1 MRSATHSELDST
13 QGMALLLGR
22 LLMAALFIVAGV
34 RKAMAFSASAG
45 YMVKNGVPMAEFLLV
60 LTLVL
65 EIGGGLMLVLGWK
78 TRWISLVLAIFV
90 AVITPI
96 FHGFWAFD
104 GAQFTPQLNN
114 FLKNI
119 AIVGGLLYF
128 AVFGAGRLSL
138 DSR

>member
-1 MRSATHSELDST
+1 MRAVAHPELDST
-13 QGMALLLGR
+13 QGTALLVGR
-22 LLMAALFIVAGV
+22 ILMAALFIVSGV
-34 RKAMAFSASAG
+34 RKAMAFNASVA
-45 YMVKNGVPMAEFLLV
+45 YMMKNGVPMAEFLLV

-65 EIGGGLMLVLGWK
+65 EIGGGLLLALGWK

-104 GAQFTPQLNN
+104 GAQFAAQLNN